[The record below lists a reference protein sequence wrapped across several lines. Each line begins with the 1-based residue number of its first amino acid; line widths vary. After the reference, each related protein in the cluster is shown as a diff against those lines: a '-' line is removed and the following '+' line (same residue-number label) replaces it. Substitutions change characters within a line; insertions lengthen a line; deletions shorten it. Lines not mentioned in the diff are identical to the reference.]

1 MKKLYEFLQSKGIFV
16 KKTKIFM
23 ALAVFGFTWSSA
35 HAQTTYCTPVYT
47 STSDYTSSITTVGAV
62 TNISYSA
69 SSQPTGGYADETAQ
83 VFESYETQTFDINTT
98 YVGGSNTMYIWVDWN
113 NDLIFDAS
121 ELVSSYST
129 NTSQTISFTVPAGTA
144 MGDYRMRIRSRFSTT
159 AIDACEST
167 SFGSAVDFTLS
178 IVAPPSCL
186 SPTNLA
192 SNNIA
197 SNSVDIQWTA
207 NNSETSWN
215 VSWGAPGYTP
225 GDGNEVGSATG
236 VTTNPYQI
244 TGLNGTTS
252 YDIYVQADCGGG
264 DESFWAGPL
273 TVTTLCDVFAAP
285 FFEDFNAGALPNCWD
300 NLSSDP
306 STSANNF
313 WKFTGTPGYGASSNG
328 KTAGTYAWVDGSSPF
343 SDSIMLIT
351 PLIDISALTV
361 PALSFEWFGNNTD
374 NPGDHNPF
382 VVSVHDGTQWHFI
395 DSLDG
400 DSPEWRER
408 LYDLS
413 PYAGNLIQVRFM
425 VNNALLGSTL
435 AYYQDILL
443 DDVRIDEMPT
453 CPKPI
458 ELDLVTISN
467 QTADIE
473 WTAGG
478 TEAAW
483 NISWGAPGYTPGD
496 VDEVGTDNV
505 TSPSYQITGLTG
517 QTDYDIYVQAD
528 CGGGDESYWIGPLT
542 VTTLC
547 DVFVAPFHED
557 FEASSFPNC
566 WENLSN
572 LTSTSANNFW
582 KFSGTPGNGA
592 SSNGKPGGSYAWVD
606 GSTPTPDSTMLIT
619 PLIDISALTV
629 PALSFEWFSNNTN
642 NPGDNNPLIIE
653 VHDGTTWNYIDTLKG
668 DSPDWQERFYD
679 LSAYIGNDIRVRFMV
694 NQAILGSNA
703 FYNDILLDEV
713 RVDEMPTCPKP
724 IDLDLVTISNQTA
737 DIEWTPGFAETA
749 WNISWGAPGFTP
761 GDGDEVGNA
770 SVTSPSY
777 QITGLTENT
786 YYDIYVQ
793 ADCGGGDESMWVGPL
808 SVYTGYC
815 VPTSTGNTTRYID
828 GVVTQGD
835 LRNINNTG
843 TGLSRDAYG
852 DYTGT
857 DTLRVFP
864 GQEISVEFTHPS
876 TTYHY
881 KIWVDWDSDLNFDGP
896 NDLIYATTSY
906 QSSPHL
912 VDITIPALTPEGVY
926 RMRVRNSSTTLG
938 GPCGN
943 NASSETEDYILHI
956 VSPPSCLPV
965 SDIATTSAT
974 FQTSTITWTA
984 NNSETSWNISWGNP
998 GYTPGDGDELGT
1010 DVSTSTT
1017 YQITGLTEDTHY
1029 DVYVQADCGGGDESI
1044 WAGPYTIF
1052 TGYCEV
1058 STTNS
1063 SEYLIGIESDGAISD
1078 ISYSATTQP
1087 AGSYAN
1093 ETAQLF
1099 RAFPGQIFEISST
1112 YSGSWSNGV
1121 NIWVDW
1127 DQDLNFDATE
1137 LWSYM
1142 SGSSS
1147 THVHEVEVPAG
1158 TAPGTYRVRVRAAY
1172 GSSANPAPCGNESY
1186 GSTIDFDLV
1195 VIECTTTPG
1204 IDGYAE
1210 VCRAEGT
1217 IELNDVATLSSTEG
1231 TWEFDMN
1238 PTLLNGSELNVSSLP
1253 AGSYDVLYVVDF
1265 PGCIEDTTVAT
1276 IEVFGP
1282 SSAGTG
1288 GIISVCAGAPIDLY
1302 SALSGNV
1309 DIGGDWYDYN
1319 GNLLGTSQPTAPSL
1333 GASYNYTYIT
1343 SNGVCD
1349 ADTAFVEVVVDAS
1362 PDCTSNIQEEMAV
1375 NLSVYPNPTTDVLHI
1390 VNPTNIAA
1398 LKVEVLDMNG
1408 RIVLVENSALK
1419 NTTEATISLGN
1430 LNTGVYTLR
1439 VYNEE
1444 GQKIFKVVKR

>member
-1 MKKLYEFLQSKGIFV
+1 MKKLYEFLYSKGIFV
-16 KKTKIFM
+16 RTTKIFM

-35 HAQTTYCTPVYT
+35 HAQTSYCTPVYT
-47 STSDYTSSITTVGAV
+47 STGDYTSSITTVGAV

-113 NDLIFDAS
+113 NDFTFDAS
-121 ELVSSYST
+121 ELVDSYSP
-129 NTSQTISFTVPAGTA
+129 NASQTISFTVPAGTA
-144 MGDYRMRIRSRFSTT
+144 MGDYRMRIRSRFGTT

-167 SFGSAVDFTLS
+167 SWGSAVDFTLS

-192 SNNIA
+192 SNNIT
-197 SNSVDIQWTA
+197 SSSVDIQWTA

-215 VSWGAPGYTP
+215 ISWGNPGYTP

-264 DESFWAGPL
+264 DESFWVGPL
-273 TVTTLCDVFAAP
+273 TVTTLCDPFVAP

-306 STSANNF
+306 STSADNF

-453 CPKPI
+453 CPNP
-458 ELDLVTISN
+458 LDLQVDAATFSSIDISW
-467 QTADIE
+467 E
-473 WTAGG
+473 AGYSE
-478 TEAAW
+478 TSW
-483 NISWGAPGYTPGD
+483 NISWGNPGYTPGD
-496 VDEVGTDNV
+496 GDELGTDV
-505 TSPSYQITGLTG
+505 STSTTYQITGLTED
-517 QTDYDIYVQAD
+517 THYDVYVQAD
-528 CGGGDESYWIGPLT
+528 CGGDES
-542 VTTLC
+542 
-547 DVFVAPFHED
+547 
-557 FEASSFPNC
+557 N
-566 WENLSN
+566 
-572 LTSTSANNFW
+572 
-582 KFSGTPGNGA
+582 
-592 SSNGKPGGSYAWVD
+592 
-606 GSTPTPDSTMLIT
+606 
-619 PLIDISALTV
+619 
-629 PALSFEWFSNNTN
+629 
-642 NPGDNNPLIIE
+642 
-653 VHDGTTWNYIDTLKG
+653 
-668 DSPDWQERFYD
+668 
-679 LSAYIGNDIRVRFMV
+679 
-694 NQAILGSNA
+694 
-703 FYNDILLDEV
+703 
-713 RVDEMPTCPKP
+713 
-724 IDLDLVTISNQTA
+724 
-737 DIEWTPGFAETA
+737 
-749 WNISWGAPGFTP
+749 
-761 GDGDEVGNA
+761 
-770 SVTSPSY
+770 
-777 QITGLTENT
+777 
-786 YYDIYVQ
+786 
-793 ADCGGGDESMWVGPL
+793 WVGPL

-828 GVVTQGD
+828 GVVTQGA
-835 LRNINNTG
+835 LMNINNTG
-843 TGLSRDAYG
+843 TGLSPDAYG

-912 VDITIPALTPEGVY
+912 VDITIPTLTPEGVY

-943 NASSETEDYILHI
+943 NASSETEDYILH
-956 VSPPSCLPV
+956 VVAPPSCLPV
-965 SDIATTSAT
+965 TDIVTSNYTTTSAD
-974 FQTSTITWTA
+974 IEWTA
-984 NNSETSWNISWGNP
+984 VGSETTWNVSWGIP
-998 GYTPGDGDELGT
+998 GYTPGDGNEVGSAT
-1010 DVSTSTT
+1010 GVTT
-1017 YQITGLTEDTHY
+1017 NPYQITGLTPDTDY
-1029 DVYVQADCGGGDESI
+1029 EVYVQADCGAGDESM
-1044 WAGPYTIF
+1044 WAGPITIQTF
-1052 TGYCEV
+1052 CEAIPALGFCEDFEDESTLGCWGVIDNNQDGDAWQMYTGYANSGNQSAGIHTDFNNGDNDDYLILPRMTLTGNEV
-1058 STTNS
+1058 MSFYYRARSVGEPNDFRVVLSTTGISPADFDEEVMALMQVSNTTYKDTVVDLS
-1063 SEYLIGIESDGAISD
+1063 AYTGDVYIAFHVPPGGLDGYYLYIDDVCIDICVPEAGVNGTAEICREDGSIDLNTVITSDYTHGTWSF
-1078 ISYSATTQP
+1078 P
-1087 AGSYAN
+1087 AN
-1093 ETAQLF
+1093 EGLVN
-1099 RAFPGQIFEISST
+1099 GST
-1112 YSGSWSNGV
+1112 LATGV
-1121 NIWVDW
+1121 
-1127 DQDLNFDATE
+1127 LP
-1137 LWSYM
+1137 S
-1142 SGSSS
+1142 
-1147 THVHEVEVPAG
+1147 
-1158 TAPGTYRVRVRAAY
+1158 GTYEA
-1172 GSSANPAPCGNESY
+1172 
-1186 GSTIDFDLV
+1186 I
-1195 VIECTTTPG
+1195 
-1204 IDGYAE
+1204 
-1210 VCRAEGT
+1210 
-1217 IELNDVATLSSTEG
+1217 
-1231 TWEFDMN
+1231 
-1238 PTLLNGSELNVSSLP
+1238 
-1253 AGSYDVLYVVDF
+1253 YVVEG
-1265 PGCIEDTTVAT
+1265 GCTSDTTVAT
-1276 IEVFGP
+1276 IDVFGP

-1288 GIISVCAGAPIDLY
+1288 GVITVCKGAAIDLY

-1309 DIGGDWYDYN
+1309 DMGGDWYDYN

-1333 GASYNYTYIT
+1333 GASYNYTYIA

-1349 ADTAFVEVVVDAS
+1349 ADTAFVEVIVDAS
-1362 PDCTSNIQEEMAV
+1362 PECTSSIQEEMTV
-1375 NLSVYPNPTTDVLHI
+1375 NLSVYPNPTTDVINI
-1390 VNPTNIAA
+1390 VNPTNISA
-1398 LKVEVLDMNG
+1398 LKVEVMDMNG
-1408 RIVLVENSALK
+1408 RIVLVEENALNNS
-1419 NTTEATISLGN
+1419 TEASISLGK
-1430 LNTGVYTLR
+1430 LTIGVYTLR

-1444 GQKIFKVVKR
+1444 GQKVFKVVKR

>member
-1 MKKLYEFLQSKGIFV
+1 MKKKLLLFLSFMLSLWSYGQFTFPTVTGPISVSGGTAENVPINDAANAAAVPAGLYDSFSVSVDWVSTNNAWASEADLTINTSGGSVTIDPP
-16 KKTKIFM
+16 
-23 ALAVFGFTWSSA
+23 
-35 HAQTTYCTPVYT
+35 TT
-47 STSDYTSSITTVGAV
+47 G
-62 TNISYSA
+62 SA
-69 SSQPTGGYADETAQ
+69 SSGAATTL
-83 VFESYETQTFDINTT
+83 TFS
-98 YVGGSNTMYIWVDWN
+98 GSLTSLYDPSVDGLLTL
-113 NDLIFDAS
+113 DLNQ
-121 ELVSSYST
+121 SYSSSDADWSNIVVTLFEAPTCPDPLDLGIT
-129 NTSQTISFTVPAGTA
+129 NLTATTVDLGWTEFGTA
-144 MGDYRMRIRSRFSTT
+144 TT
-159 AIDACEST
+159 
-167 SFGSAVDFTLS
+167 
-178 IVAPPSCL
+178 
-186 SPTNLA
+186 
-192 SNNIA
+192 
-197 SNSVDIQWTA
+197 
-207 NNSETSWN
+207 WN
-215 VSWGAPGYTP
+215 VEYGAAGFTP
-225 GDGNEVGSATG
+225 GSGTTVST
-236 VTTNPYQI
+236 TTNPHNL
-244 TGLNGTTS
+244 TGLTENTS
-252 YDIYVQADCGGG
+252 YDIYVQADCGSS
-264 DESFWAGPL
+264 DVSNWVGPISI
-273 TVTTLCDVFAAP
+273 TTLQTPVSLPYTD
-285 FFEDFNAGALPNCWD
+285 DF
-300 NLSSDP
+300 
-306 STSANNF
+306 
-313 WKFTGTPGYGASSNG
+313 SSNNWVLG
-328 KTAGTYAWVDGSSPF
+328 NGTQTNQWHVGGAEGNPANSLYITNDGGTTNAYSHTASVVHASKVFTLPAGSNPF
-343 SDSIMLIT
+343 DF
-351 PLIDISALTV
+351 
-361 PALSFEWFGNNTD
+361 SFEWKAGGESSHDYMRVWLIPATATPTPGTLITTTNITGAERLSPQYLNLETIWQTENYEIASSYAGTD
-374 NPGDHNPF
+374 VKIVF
-382 VVSVHDGTQWHFI
+382 
-395 DSLDG
+395 
-400 DSPEWRER
+400 EWRN
-408 LYDLS
+408 DWS
-413 PYAGNLIQVRFM
+413 SGTTAGAAVDNISF
-425 VNNALLGSTL
+425 TE
-435 AYYQDILL
+435 I
-443 DDVRIDEMPT
+443 T
-453 CPKPI
+453 CPAPTS
-458 ELDLVTISN
+458 LLVDNFDVS
-467 QTADIE
+467 TADIS
-473 WTAGG
+473 WTAGDSE
-478 TEAAW
+478 TAW
-483 NISWGAPGYTPGD
+483 NVSWGAPGY
-496 VDEVGTDNV
+496 
-505 TSPSYQITGLTG
+505 
-517 QTDYDIYVQAD
+517 
-528 CGGGDESYWIGPLT
+528 
-542 VTTLC
+542 
-547 DVFVAPFHED
+547 
-557 FEASSFPNC
+557 
-566 WENLSN
+566 
-572 LTSTSANNFW
+572 
-582 KFSGTPGNGA
+582 
-592 SSNGKPGGSYAWVD
+592 
-606 GSTPTPDSTMLIT
+606 
-619 PLIDISALTV
+619 
-629 PALSFEWFSNNTN
+629 
-642 NPGDNNPLIIE
+642 
-653 VHDGTTWNYIDTLKG
+653 
-668 DSPDWQERFYD
+668 
-679 LSAYIGNDIRVRFMV
+679 
-694 NQAILGSNA
+694 
-703 FYNDILLDEV
+703 
-713 RVDEMPTCPKP
+713 
-724 IDLDLVTISNQTA
+724 
-737 DIEWTPGFAETA
+737 
-749 WNISWGAPGFTP
+749 TP

-777 QITGLTENT
+777 QITGLTADT
-786 YYDIYVQ
+786 HYDVYVQ
-793 ADCGGGDESMWVGPL
+793 ADCGAGDESMWVGPL
-808 SVYTGYC
+808 TIYTGYC

-828 GVVTQGD
+828 GVVTQGA
-835 LRNINNTG
+835 LMNINNTG
-843 TGLSRDAYG
+843 TSLSPDAYG

-857 DTLRVFP
+857 DTLRVYP

-881 KIWVDWDSDLNFDGP
+881 KIWVDWDSDLDFDGS

-1017 YQITGLTEDTHY
+1017 YQITGLTGDTHY

-1099 RAFPGQIFEISST
+1099 RAFPGQTFEISST

-1158 TAPGTYRVRVRAAY
+1158 TAPGTYRVRVRGQF
-1172 GSSANPAPCGNESY
+1172 GSSANPPACGSVSY
-1186 GSTIDFDLV
+1186 GSTIDFNLV

-1288 GIISVCAGAPIDLY
+1288 GIISVCAGAPINLY

-1349 ADTAFVEVVVDAS
+1349 ADTAFVEVIVDAS

>member
-167 SFGSAVDFTLS
+167 TYGSAVDFTLS

-186 SPTNLA
+186 APGNLA
-192 SNNIA
+192 VSTMTNQTA
-197 SNSVDIQWTA
+197 DITWTPGD
-207 NNSETSWN
+207 SETDWN

-225 GDGNEVGSATG
+225 GDGDELGTG
-236 VTTNPYQI
+236 VSTSTSYQI

-724 IDLDLVTISNQTA
+724 IELDLVTISNQTA

-749 WNISWGAPGFTP
+749 WNISWGTPGYTP
-761 GDGDEVGNA
+761 GDVDEIGTA
-770 SVTSPSY
+770 SATTSSY
-777 QITGLTENT
+777 QITGLTADT
-786 YYDIYVQ
+786 DYDIYVQ
-793 ADCGGGDESMWVGPL
+793 ADCGSGDESMWVGPL
-808 SVYTGYC
+808 TIYTGYC

-828 GVVTQGD
+828 GVVTQGA
-835 LRNINNTG
+835 LMNINNTG
-843 TGLSRDAYG
+843 TGLSPDAYG

-857 DTLRVFP
+857 DTLRVYP

-881 KIWVDWDSDLNFDGP
+881 KIWVDWDSDLDFDGS

-1017 YQITGLTEDTHY
+1017 YQITGLTGDTHY

-1078 ISYSATTQP
+1078 ISYSATT
-1087 AGSYAN
+1087 
-1093 ETAQLF
+1093 
-1099 RAFPGQIFEISST
+1099 
-1112 YSGSWSNGV
+1112 
-1121 NIWVDW
+1121 
-1127 DQDLNFDATE
+1127 
-1137 LWSYM
+1137 
-1142 SGSSS
+1142 
-1147 THVHEVEVPAG
+1147 
-1158 TAPGTYRVRVRAAY
+1158 
-1172 GSSANPAPCGNESY
+1172 
-1186 GSTIDFDLV
+1186 
-1195 VIECTTTPG
+1195 
-1204 IDGYAE
+1204 
-1210 VCRAEGT
+1210 
-1217 IELNDVATLSSTEG
+1217 
-1231 TWEFDMN
+1231 
-1238 PTLLNGSELNVSSLP
+1238 
-1253 AGSYDVLYVVDF
+1253 
-1265 PGCIEDTTVAT
+1265 
-1276 IEVFGP
+1276 
-1282 SSAGTG
+1282 
-1288 GIISVCAGAPIDLY
+1288 
-1302 SALSGNV
+1302 
-1309 DIGGDWYDYN
+1309 
-1319 GNLLGTSQPTAPSL
+1319 
-1333 GASYNYTYIT
+1333 
-1343 SNGVCD
+1343 
-1349 ADTAFVEVVVDAS
+1349 
-1362 PDCTSNIQEEMAV
+1362 
-1375 NLSVYPNPTTDVLHI
+1375 
-1390 VNPTNIAA
+1390 
-1398 LKVEVLDMNG
+1398 
-1408 RIVLVENSALK
+1408 
-1419 NTTEATISLGN
+1419 
-1430 LNTGVYTLR
+1430 
-1439 VYNEE
+1439 
-1444 GQKIFKVVKR
+1444 

>member
-1 MKKLYEFLQSKGIFV
+1 
-16 KKTKIFM
+16 
-23 ALAVFGFTWSSA
+23 
-35 HAQTTYCTPVYT
+35 
-47 STSDYTSSITTVGAV
+47 
-62 TNISYSA
+62 
-69 SSQPTGGYADETAQ
+69 
-83 VFESYETQTFDINTT
+83 
-98 YVGGSNTMYIWVDWN
+98 
-113 NDLIFDAS
+113 
-121 ELVSSYST
+121 
-129 NTSQTISFTVPAGTA
+129 
-144 MGDYRMRIRSRFSTT
+144 
-159 AIDACEST
+159 
-167 SFGSAVDFTLS
+167 
-178 IVAPPSCL
+178 
-186 SPTNLA
+186 
-192 SNNIA
+192 
-197 SNSVDIQWTA
+197 
-207 NNSETSWN
+207 
-215 VSWGAPGYTP
+215 
-225 GDGNEVGSATG
+225 
-236 VTTNPYQI
+236 
-244 TGLNGTTS
+244 
-252 YDIYVQADCGGG
+252 
-264 DESFWAGPL
+264 
-273 TVTTLCDVFAAP
+273 
-285 FFEDFNAGALPNCWD
+285 
-300 NLSSDP
+300 
-306 STSANNF
+306 
-313 WKFTGTPGYGASSNG
+313 
-328 KTAGTYAWVDGSSPF
+328 
-343 SDSIMLIT
+343 
-351 PLIDISALTV
+351 
-361 PALSFEWFGNNTD
+361 
-374 NPGDHNPF
+374 
-382 VVSVHDGTQWHFI
+382 
-395 DSLDG
+395 
-400 DSPEWRER
+400 
-408 LYDLS
+408 
-413 PYAGNLIQVRFM
+413 M

-453 CPKPI
+453 CPKP
-458 ELDLVTISN
+458 LDLQV
-467 QTADIE
+467 D
-473 WTAGG
+473 
-478 TEAAW
+478 AATFSSVD
-483 NISWGAPGYTPGD
+483 ISWTPGD
-496 VDEVGTDNV
+496 SETDWNV
-505 TSPSYQITGLTG
+505 
-517 QTDYDIYVQAD
+517 
-528 CGGGDESYWIGPLT
+528 
-542 VTTLC
+542 
-547 DVFVAPFHED
+547 
-557 FEASSFPNC
+557 
-566 WENLSN
+566 
-572 LTSTSANNFW
+572 
-582 KFSGTPGNGA
+582 
-592 SSNGKPGGSYAWVD
+592 
-606 GSTPTPDSTMLIT
+606 
-619 PLIDISALTV
+619 
-629 PALSFEWFSNNTN
+629 
-642 NPGDNNPLIIE
+642 
-653 VHDGTTWNYIDTLKG
+653 
-668 DSPDWQERFYD
+668 
-679 LSAYIGNDIRVRFMV
+679 
-694 NQAILGSNA
+694 
-703 FYNDILLDEV
+703 
-713 RVDEMPTCPKP
+713 
-724 IDLDLVTISNQTA
+724 
-737 DIEWTPGFAETA
+737 
-749 WNISWGAPGFTP
+749 SWGAPGFTP

-808 SVYTGYC
+808 TIYTGYCVPTSDGNTTYYIDGVVTQGAILNLNNTGTGLSPDAYEDYTDTDTLRVYPGQEISIELTHPSSTYHYRIWVDWDNDLDFDGPNDLIYSTTSYENSPHTVDLTVPLWAAEGAYRIRVRNFWTTSTGGACGDYSSSEAEDYTLHIVSPPSCLPVSDIATTSATFQTSTITWTANNSETSWNISWGNPGYTPGDGDELGTDVSTSTTYQITGLTEDTHYDVYVQADCGGDESNWVGPLSVYTGYC

-828 GVVTQGD
+828 GVVTQGA
-835 LRNINNTG
+835 LMNINNTG
-843 TGLSRDAYG
+843 TGLSPDAYG

-1017 YQITGLTEDTHY
+1017 YQITGLTGDTYY
-1029 DVYVQADCGGGDESI
+1029 DVYVQADCGGGDESM
-1044 WAGPYTIF
+1044 WTGPYTIF

-1099 RAFPGQIFEISST
+1099 RAFPGQTFEISST

-1158 TAPGTYRVRVRAAY
+1158 TAPGTYRVRVRGQF
-1172 GSSANPAPCGNESY
+1172 GSSANPPACGSVSY
-1186 GSTIDFDLV
+1186 GSTIDFNLV

-1288 GIISVCAGAPIDLY
+1288 GIISVCAGAPINLY

-1309 DIGGDWYDYN
+1309 DMGGDWYDYN

>member
-1 MKKLYEFLQSKGIFV
+1 MKKLYEFLYSKGIFV
-16 KKTKIFM
+16 RTTKIFM

-35 HAQTTYCTPVYT
+35 HAQTSYCTPVYT
-47 STSDYTSSITTVGAV
+47 STGDYTSSITTVGAV

-113 NDLIFDAS
+113 NDFTFDAS
-121 ELVSSYST
+121 ELVDSYSP
-129 NTSQTISFTVPAGTA
+129 NASQTISFTVPAGTA
-144 MGDYRMRIRSRFSTT
+144 MGDYRMRIRSRFGTT

-167 SFGSAVDFTLS
+167 SWGSAVDFTLS

-192 SNNIA
+192 SNNIT
-197 SNSVDIQWTA
+197 SSSVDIQWTA

-215 VSWGAPGYTP
+215 ISWGAPGYTP

-453 CPKPI
+453 CPNP
-458 ELDLVTISN
+458 LDLQVDAATFSSIDISW
-467 QTADIE
+467 E
-473 WTAGG
+473 AGYSE
-478 TEAAW
+478 TSW
-483 NISWGAPGYTPGD
+483 NISWGNPGYTPGD
-496 VDEVGTDNV
+496 GDELGTDV
-505 TSPSYQITGLTG
+505 S
-517 QTDYDIYVQAD
+517 
-528 CGGGDESYWIGPLT
+528 
-542 VTTLC
+542 
-547 DVFVAPFHED
+547 
-557 FEASSFPNC
+557 
-566 WENLSN
+566 
-572 LTSTSANNFW
+572 TST
-582 KFSGTPGNGA
+582 T
-592 SSNGKPGGSYAWVD
+592 
-606 GSTPTPDSTMLIT
+606 
-619 PLIDISALTV
+619 
-629 PALSFEWFSNNTN
+629 
-642 NPGDNNPLIIE
+642 
-653 VHDGTTWNYIDTLKG
+653 
-668 DSPDWQERFYD
+668 
-679 LSAYIGNDIRVRFMV
+679 
-694 NQAILGSNA
+694 
-703 FYNDILLDEV
+703 
-713 RVDEMPTCPKP
+713 
-724 IDLDLVTISNQTA
+724 
-737 DIEWTPGFAETA
+737 
-749 WNISWGAPGFTP
+749 
-761 GDGDEVGNA
+761 
-770 SVTSPSY
+770 Y
-777 QITGLTENT
+777 QITGLTEDT
-786 YYDIYVQ
+786 HYDVYVQ
-793 ADCGGGDESMWVGPL
+793 ADCGGDESMWVGPL
-808 SVYTGYC
+808 TIYTGYC

-828 GVVTQGD
+828 GVVTQGA
-835 LRNINNTG
+835 LMNINNTG
-843 TGLSRDAYG
+843 TGLSPDAYG

-857 DTLRVFP
+857 DTLRVYP

-881 KIWVDWDSDLNFDGP
+881 KIWVDWDSDLDFDGP

-1099 RAFPGQIFEISST
+1099 RAFPGQTFEISST

-1158 TAPGTYRVRVRAAY
+1158 TAPGTYRVRVRGQF
-1172 GSSANPAPCGNESY
+1172 GSSANPPACGSVSY
-1186 GSTIDFDLV
+1186 GSTIDFNLV

-1288 GIISVCAGAPIDLY
+1288 GIISVCAGAPINLY

-1309 DIGGDWYDYN
+1309 DMGGDWYDYN

>member
-1 MKKLYEFLQSKGIFV
+1 MKKLYEFLYSKGIFV
-16 KKTKIFM
+16 RTTKIFM

-35 HAQTTYCTPVYT
+35 HAQTSYCTPVYT

-167 SFGSAVDFTLS
+167 SFGSAVDFTIL
-178 IVAPPSCL
+178 VGPPPSCL

-192 SNNIA
+192 SNNIT
-197 SNSVDIQWTA
+197 SSSVDIQWTA
-207 NNSETSWN
+207 NNSETDWN

-225 GDGNEVGSATG
+225 GDVDEVGSATG

-413 PYAGNLIQVRFM
+413 PYAGNIIQVRFM
-425 VNNALLGSTL
+425 VNNALLGSSL

-453 CPKPI
+453 CPKP
-458 ELDLVTISN
+458 LDLQVDAATFSSVDIS
-467 QTADIE
+467 
-473 WTAGG
+473 WTPGDSE
-478 TEAAW
+478 TDW
-483 NISWGAPGYTPGD
+483 NVSWGAPGY
-496 VDEVGTDNV
+496 
-505 TSPSYQITGLTG
+505 
-517 QTDYDIYVQAD
+517 
-528 CGGGDESYWIGPLT
+528 
-542 VTTLC
+542 
-547 DVFVAPFHED
+547 
-557 FEASSFPNC
+557 
-566 WENLSN
+566 
-572 LTSTSANNFW
+572 
-582 KFSGTPGNGA
+582 
-592 SSNGKPGGSYAWVD
+592 
-606 GSTPTPDSTMLIT
+606 
-619 PLIDISALTV
+619 
-629 PALSFEWFSNNTN
+629 
-642 NPGDNNPLIIE
+642 
-653 VHDGTTWNYIDTLKG
+653 
-668 DSPDWQERFYD
+668 
-679 LSAYIGNDIRVRFMV
+679 
-694 NQAILGSNA
+694 
-703 FYNDILLDEV
+703 
-713 RVDEMPTCPKP
+713 
-724 IDLDLVTISNQTA
+724 
-737 DIEWTPGFAETA
+737 
-749 WNISWGAPGFTP
+749 TP

-793 ADCGGGDESMWVGPL
+793 ADCGSGDESMWVGPL
-808 SVYTGYC
+808 TIYTGYC

-828 GVVTQGD
+828 GVVTQGA
-835 LRNINNTG
+835 LMNINNTG
-843 TGLSRDAYG
+843 TGLSPDAYG

-857 DTLRVFP
+857 DTLRVYP

-881 KIWVDWDSDLNFDGP
+881 KIWVDWDSDLDFDGP

-1029 DVYVQADCGGGDESI
+1029 DVYVQADCGGDESNWVGPLSVYTGYCVPTSTGNTTRYIDGVVTQGALMNINNTGTGLSPDAYGDYTGTDTLRVYPGQEISVEFTHPSTTYHYKIWVDWDSDLDFDGPNDLIYATTSYQSSPHLVDITIPALTPEGVYRMRVRNSSTTLGGPCGNNASSETEDYILHIVSPPSCLPVSDIATTSATFQTSTITWTANNSETSWNISWGNPGYTPGDGDELGTDVSTSTTYQITGLTGDTHYDVYVQADCGGGDESM

-1058 STTNS
+1058 STTSTADYLS
-1063 SEYLIGIESDGAISD
+1063 SVVSEDALTD

-1087 AGSYAN
+1087 AGSDRKSTRLNSSHVRISYA
-1093 ETAQLF
+1093 
-1099 RAFPGQIFEISST
+1099 
-1112 YSGSWSNGV
+1112 
-1121 NIWVDW
+1121 
-1127 DQDLNFDATE
+1127 
-1137 LWSYM
+1137 
-1142 SGSSS
+1142 
-1147 THVHEVEVPAG
+1147 
-1158 TAPGTYRVRVRAAY
+1158 
-1172 GSSANPAPCGNESY
+1172 
-1186 GSTIDFDLV
+1186 
-1195 VIECTTTPG
+1195 
-1204 IDGYAE
+1204 
-1210 VCRAEGT
+1210 
-1217 IELNDVATLSSTEG
+1217 
-1231 TWEFDMN
+1231 
-1238 PTLLNGSELNVSSLP
+1238 
-1253 AGSYDVLYVVDF
+1253 
-1265 PGCIEDTTVAT
+1265 
-1276 IEVFGP
+1276 VF
-1282 SSAGTG
+1282 
-1288 GIISVCAGAPIDLY
+1288 C
-1302 SALSGNV
+1302 
-1309 DIGGDWYDYN
+1309 
-1319 GNLLGTSQPTAPSL
+1319 
-1333 GASYNYTYIT
+1333 
-1343 SNGVCD
+1343 
-1349 ADTAFVEVVVDAS
+1349 
-1362 PDCTSNIQEEMAV
+1362 
-1375 NLSVYPNPTTDVLHI
+1375 
-1390 VNPTNIAA
+1390 
-1398 LKVEVLDMNG
+1398 LK
-1408 RIVLVENSALK
+1408 K
-1419 NTTEATISLGN
+1419 
-1430 LNTGVYTLR
+1430 
-1439 VYNEE
+1439 
-1444 GQKIFKVVKR
+1444 KKKKK